1 VVDVSSPRA
10 WSAQRASVN
19 RVTWCVRQAAPSC
32 CTNVEG
38 SCTSSL
44 PPIRFLTLSGAPA
57 VACGASREV
66 ATVHDCRRVASLTW
80 ARDEQLRWYDKR
92 SRPCRACIIGMV
104 RLRRLHALVLTQYAI
119 VGVQARPPRMTS
131 RGKTASLGSRSLESP
146 RAKHAKAFETI
157 YAHSPVAH
165 SPSVQRLRR
174 DANPRTRISSLVRLT
189 HLRVR
194 QERAGTGVG
203 P

>member
-1 VVDVSSPRA
+1 MRTVYASVPSSRSRTEPPSVVDVSSPRA

-131 RGKTASLGSRSLESP
+131 RGKKGQRWREPREPPGEACQSIRNYLRTLSSRPQPLSAAPPE
-146 RAKHAKAFETI
+146 
-157 YAHSPVAH
+157 
-165 SPSVQRLRR
+165 RR
-174 DANPRTRISSLVRLT
+174 KP
-189 HLRVR
+189 
-194 QERAGTGVG
+194 
-203 P
+203 